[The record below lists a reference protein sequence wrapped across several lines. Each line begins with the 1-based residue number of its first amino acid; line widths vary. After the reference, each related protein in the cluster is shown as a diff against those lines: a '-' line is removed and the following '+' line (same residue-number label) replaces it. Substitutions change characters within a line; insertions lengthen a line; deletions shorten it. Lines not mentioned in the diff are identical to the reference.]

1 MNIEAYNLDS
11 LRRIVRRLFSENR
24 RLKQQLKDANI
35 AFDSENPFSESIE
48 QTAEYD
54 PDQGARINTPF
65 ITENMVRQFFT
76 MFWGRQDVYAQRG
89 RKGGYFPQDR
99 KSVV

>member
-65 ITENMVRQFFT
+65 ITEKMVFST
-76 MFWGRQDVYAQRG
+76 MQSTVELQRLPKTA
-89 RKGGYFPQDR
+89 RR
-99 KSVV
+99 ETIL